1 MFGKK
6 KPCVVDEELEEFMT
20 PEIRAVD
27 LKFCPFRPADKEGLT
42 RDCAP
47 RCTFYVGE
55 FPDGD
60 CLLRQ
65 ATEKYVGEN
74 QEKED

>member
-6 KPCVVDEELEEFMT
+6 KPSLVDEELEEFVM
-20 PEIRAVD
+20 PEIREID
-27 LKFCPFRPADKEGLT
+27 LKFCPFRPADTEGKT

-47 RCTFYVGE
+47 RCTFYVGR

-60 CLLRQ
+60 CLLRI
-65 ATEKYVGEN
+65 AAAKYITEN
-74 QEKED
+74 QEKKN